1 MVTTHIAQP
10 SDLGLAAVAV
20 REALS
25 LDTSEGRTSVPG
37 KRSRP
42 AKTNM
47 PTSDGAVRFASPFTD
62 LGRPAGKSLT
72 DDFRA
77 VNRRAV
83 SSSIG
88 TMLVAT

>member
-1 MVTTHIAQP
+1 MVTTNNAHS
-10 SDLGLAAVAV
+10 SDLGLAAVVV
-20 REALS
+20 RATLPPI
-25 LDTSEGRTSVPG
+25 TTEGRNSVPS

-42 AKTNM
+42 ANTNM